1 MLGRIRR
8 VVVDSAGVVVDMGRT
23 QRLFNHNARTAATML
38 TTHCTHPG
46 CTLPATWCDIDHADE
61 WARDNGRTDQA
72 NADIRCNTHNVFKHQ
87 HRWRT
92 RTDTTGRPYSI
103 RADNTIVLP
112 VGERP
117 PDLTIDETNRQ
128 APQRLTPLRPAG
140 GGRRAR
146 LLP

>member
-1 MLGRIRR
+1 
-8 VVVDSAGVVVDMGRT
+8 VVDSAGVVVDMGRT
-23 QRLFNHNARTAATML
+23 QRLFNHNARIAATML

-46 CTLPATWCDIDHADE
+46 CNLPATWCDIDHADE

-117 PDLTIDETNRQ
+117 PDLTIDETNRH
-128 APQRLTPLRPAG
+128 ARQRLTHLRPADC
-140 GGRRAR
+140 
-146 LLP
+146 